1 MRGSVHVH
9 AHTWM
14 YTCTEMHTS
23 FRNSAF
29 TSHRCSKSL
38 HSIVPCVTLLPPR
51 EPQHWASRAD
61 SCVQSSHTSRL
72 EMWRLAHAI
81 TKDCPIEKYPR
92 ARNPPPPQATP
103 PLLEDRVQADTVVVS
118 LDCLSLCCHPHLSL
132 WLRLAFNYRVAHFL
146 L

>member
-92 ARNPPPPQATP
+92 ARNPPPPGHPTSPRRQGP
-103 PLLEDRVQADTVVVS
+103 GRYCGRKLG
-118 LDCLSLCCHPHLSL
+118 LSLSL
-132 WLRLAFNYRVAHFL
+132 LPPPPFPLAAACL
-146 L
+146 QL